1 MERIVSMKQDERPE
15 LAMLKLSV
23 RDGSDADYL
32 ERAAGEIRR
41 LPSVVR
47 VRVDIQSGQIEIV
60 FKYPAEGLLRQI
72 HGALQ
77 SAHCEIV
84 AGKIV

>member
-1 MERIVSMKQDERPE
+1 MNQDERPK

-23 RDGSDADYL
+23 RDSSDANYL

-47 VRVDIQSGQIEIV
+47 VRTDIPLGQIEIV
-60 FKYPAEGLLRQI
+60 FNYPAEGLLRQI

-84 AGKIV
+84 AGKVV

>member
-1 MERIVSMKQDERPE
+1 MNRTERPE

-23 RDGSDADYL
+23 RDNSDAAYL
-32 ERAAGEIRR
+32 ERAAEQIRR
-41 LPSVVR
+41 LSSVVR
-47 VRVDIQSGQIEIV
+47 ARADIRLGQIEIV
-60 FKYPAEGLLRQI
+60 FQHPAEGLLRQI
-72 HGALQ
+72 HAALQ

>member
-1 MERIVSMKQDERPE
+1 MNQDERPE

-23 RDGSDADYL
+23 RDPSDADYL
-32 ERAAGEIRR
+32 ERAAGQIRQ

-47 VRVDIQSGQIEIV
+47 VRTDIRLGQIEIV
-60 FKYPAEGLLRQI
+60 FNHPAEGLLRQI

-84 AGKIV
+84 AGKVV

>member
-1 MERIVSMKQDERPE
+1 MNPNERSE

-32 ERAAGEIRR
+32 ERAAGQIRQ
-41 LPSVVR
+41 LPRVTR
-47 VRVDIQSGQIEIV
+47 VRADIRVGLIEIV
-60 FKYPAEGLLRQI
+60 FEYPAEGLLRQI

-84 AGKIV
+84 AGRTV